1 MNDEKY
7 FVYILE
13 CSDNTLY
20 CGITNDIKKRLV
32 AHNNKRGAKYTR
44 GRTPVKLVYFEEA
57 CNKGAALSRERA
69 IKKLNRESKIK
80 LIKVFKNK
88 EIVK

>member
-1 MNDEKY
+1 MSDEKY
-7 FVYILE
+7 FVYILK

-20 CGITNDIKKRLV
+20 CGITNDLKKRLT

-44 GRTPVKLVYFEEA
+44 GRTPVQLVYFEEA
-57 CNKGAALSRERA
+57 YNKGAALSREIA
-69 IKKLNRESKIK
+69 IKKLTRESKII
-80 LIKVFKNK
+80 LINKFKNK